1 MTAEQQT
8 SRPAQA
14 GAAGAGMTRR
24 GVLAGAAMIGVGVG
38 VGTTLSGCSD
48 EGPDPAQNA
57 GEPVTVPIASV
68 PVGAVT
74 IAGQVIVTQPS
85 EGEFVAFSAVCTHEH
100 CLISRVEADTV
111 VCTCHGSTF
120 SSLDGAVVKGPA
132 QRPLD
137 ARSVT
142 SDGVNLTI
150 A

>member
-1 MTAEQQT
+1 MVKYLFMTEHGI
-8 SRPAQA
+8 SRRVVIA
-14 GAAGAGMTRR
+14 GAAS
-24 GVLAGAAMIGVGVG
+24 VGVS
-38 VGTTLSGCSD
+38 VGIGALSACAD
-48 EGPDPAQNA
+48 EGAEPDQNTR
-57 GEPVTVPIASV
+57 EPVTVPLSSV

-120 SSLDGAVVKGPA
+120 SSADGAVVKGPA

-137 ARSVT
+137 PRTVT